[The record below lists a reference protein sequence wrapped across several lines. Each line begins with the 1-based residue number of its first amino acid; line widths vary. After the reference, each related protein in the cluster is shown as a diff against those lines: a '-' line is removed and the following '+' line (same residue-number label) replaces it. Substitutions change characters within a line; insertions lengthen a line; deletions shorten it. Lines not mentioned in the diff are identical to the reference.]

1 MRFLTRGADLSST
14 GEYIQLLVSRSFMTF
29 GSLLRIN
36 EGFARARLHCRFAP
50 TLMHFIP
57 DSQT

>member
-1 MRFLTRGADLSST
+1 MHSLARGADLSST

-36 EGFARARLHCRFAP
+36 EGPAWARPHCRVATNAHP
-50 TLMHFIP
+50 TSHQIP
-57 DSQT
+57 